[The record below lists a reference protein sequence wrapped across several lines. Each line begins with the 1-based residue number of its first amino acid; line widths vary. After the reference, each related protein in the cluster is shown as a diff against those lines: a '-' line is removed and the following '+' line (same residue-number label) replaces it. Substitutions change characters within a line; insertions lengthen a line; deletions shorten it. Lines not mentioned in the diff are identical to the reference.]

1 MPGFILAIVNLFINV
16 GMHTEYVYGLTG
28 LTPDGRTME
37 MPNEALCCLHT
48 EEWQGAKPRIEALF
62 D

>member
-1 MPGFILAIVNLFINV
+1 MLFVPLADFAAAQEQGASLS
-16 GMHTEYVYGLTG
+16 G

-37 MPNEALCCLHT
+37 MPNESLCCLHT